1 MGNFLKNNQ
10 KTNIRYKDED
20 IIFYEPTEEQYGE
33 LVKIIEESSEVKE
46 DLTTSV
52 DIGIKYIR
60 YIFRELTSMGAEIDD
75 VTDEELGK
83 LLRDGNRKIVIFYR
97 EIEKLMSEILE
108 DIQYKTEQQINMM
121 SSFINIINSNNKQNK
136 LKEKMDRFLNKYKIN
151 LNMDELI
158 ELKELINNNSK
169 SERVEELLNKV
180 SKTQIKRK

>member
-1 MGNFLKNNQ
+1 
-10 KTNIRYKDED
+10 
-20 IIFYEPTEEQYGE
+20 
-33 LVKIIEESSEVKE
+33 
-46 DLTTSV
+46 
-52 DIGIKYIR
+52 
-60 YIFRELTSMGAEIDD
+60 
-75 VTDEELGK
+75 
-83 LLRDGNRKIVIFYR
+83 
-97 EIEKLMSEILE
+97 MSEILE

-158 ELKELINNNSK
+158 ELKELINDNSK